1 VSTGGGAPWEW
12 RSAARPYTVGAEEEL
27 MILDGETL
35 GLAGDS
41 ARVMAA
47 LPDDLRARVTTETHA
62 GALEIATG
70 VHETAGAAVDELR
83 ALRAGISS
91 RLAEL
96 GLRAASAGTHPLALG
111 LATAL
116 SDEPRY
122 RHLHEDMGELIRR
135 EPTFGLHVH
144 VGLPDRDVAIRAF
157 DRMRI
162 WVPLLIGLAANSPFW
177 RARDSGLGCSRTF
190 VFDAFPRTGLPR
202 AFGGYAA
209 YAEAVDALISAGAIE
224 DPSFI
229 WWDLRLK
236 PDLGTIEIRAM
247 DAQRTVGDAAALI
260 ALVQCLVRRCAEEPA
275 PRVEPPPEVLAENR
289 FLAMRDGP
297 RAELIDGRARE
308 RLALILER
316 VLEDCRP
323 HARELG
329 CAEELAGV
337 EELVLCGGAAYQ
349 REAARLM
356 GVEGVPTALADC
368 YTGGCSP

>member
-1 VSTGGGAPWEW
+1 MSAESAGSWEW
-12 RSAARPYTVGAEEEL
+12 RAPDRPYTVGAEEEL

-35 GLAGDS
+35 GLAGES
-41 ARVMAA
+41 GRVLEA
-47 LPDDLRARVTTETHA
+47 LPEHLRARVTTETHA

-70 VHETAGAAVDELR
+70 VHETAAAAADELR
-83 ALRAGISS
+83 SLRLRVAAS
-91 RLAEL
+91 LADL

-111 LATAL
+111 LVTAL

-122 RHLHEDMGELIRR
+122 RHLREKMGELTRR

-144 VGLPDRDVAIRAF
+144 VGLPDPDAAIRTF

-162 WVPLLIGLAANSPFW
+162 WIPLVIGLAANSPFW
-177 RARDSGLGCSRTF
+177 RARDSGLACSRTF

-202 AFGGYAA
+202 AFGAYAA
-209 YAEAVDALISAGAIE
+209 YAEAIGALIEARAIE

-247 DAQRTVGDAAALI
+247 DAQRTVGDTAALI
-260 ALVQCLVRRCAEEPA
+260 ALVQCLVRRCAEDPA
-275 PRVEPPPEVLAENR
+275 PCVDPPPEILAENR

-297 RAELIDGRARE
+297 RARLIDGRERE

-329 CAEELAGV
+329 CAGELAGV
-337 EELVLCGGAAYQ
+337 ERLVLGGGAAYQ